1 MSLRPHATWFPWL
14 LFAAVTLHSA
24 ERYILLLTLGN
35 DLLLLF
41 PTLLAVLWMERSS
54 IVGAFR
60 SSALGHPLLGSVFFV
75 SGCFFL
81 LTGGLTPSLVV
92 EVLGLFFIAAGL
104 VAAFA
109 TNAYLRSAYFIAV
122 AGIVIVTFG
131 SIAPSLLSSELAV
144 ALAAF
149 SAKVLSATIL
159 PVVANGVTLYFGQYV
174 ATVTKECSGM
184 NSIFSLTAL
193 SVLYLRKG
201 VNRKPLHIFL
211 MVACVIPVAVLT
223 NLMRVMLLVL
233 ATWYVGD
240 WFAESIFHE
249 TVGVVAFIL
258 ALLLLTLI
266 DRLLL
271 FAHSLVKSK
280 AGSSHAAD

>member
-1 MSLRPHATWFPWL
+1 MSLRPHAIWFPWL
-14 LFAAVTLHSA
+14 LFAAVTLHSVVK
-24 ERYILLLTLGN
+24 YILLLTLGN

-41 PTLLAVLWMERSS
+41 PTFLAVLWMERRS
-54 IVGAFR
+54 IVGTFR
-60 SSALGHPLLGSVFFV
+60 SSALGHPLMGTVFFIP
-75 SGCFFL
+75 GCFFL
-81 LTGGLTPSLVV
+81 LTGGLTPSLVA
-92 EVLGLFFIAAGL
+92 EVLGLFFITAGV

-109 TNAYLRSAYFIAV
+109 PNAYLRSAYFIAV
-122 AGIVIVTFG
+122 AGIVMVTFG

-144 ALAAF
+144 ALAAL
-149 SAKVLSATIL
+149 SAKLLSATIL

-249 TVGVVAFIL
+249 TVGVAAFIL

-271 FAHSLVKSK
+271 FVNSLVKLK